1 MIYENEPQFS
11 KINAGE
17 FGISNSISIFL
28 AAEKSTFFG
37 GGYFKTG

>member
-11 KINAGE
+11 NFNAGE

-28 AAEKSTFFG
+28 DAEKSTFFG
-37 GGYFKTG
+37 WGYFKTG